1 MFLSLLVNSLLVATA
16 PLLVTTEALENLEN
30 VCIVD
35 ARDKEAFIAGHVPGA
50 RHLDADFLS
59 EVRNDVHGLL
69 KPLDQL
75 YQIVGDAGIDSEGH
89 VVIYSDMS
97 DPEKRVKA
105 TRVFWALQYMGFT
118 RLSLL
123 DGGIGKWKAEKRP
136 LNTGAVRA
144 EKVVLSGLVP
154 RPELLADQED
164 VKSMLREGTGVV
176 ADLRPTAFFTGDKVK
191 DYVSRKGHITGACS
205 LPNEELFTGSEFVFK
220 TPEALEQVYDRRG
233 VKKDTRLIT
242 YCNSGQAA
250 SVGYFATLLLG
261 NENTTLYDGSMAE
274 WSQIENASVS
284 TEAPE

>member
-1 MFLSLLVNSLLVATA
+1 MISSILLSCLLAAAA
-16 PLLVTTEALENLEN
+16 PLLVCTEDLSTLEN
-30 VCIVD
+30 VSIVD
-35 ARDKEAFIAGHVPGA
+35 GRNSADFAAGHIHGA
-50 RHLDADFLS
+50 VHLDADTLS
-59 EVRNDVHGLL
+59 EIRDGIHGLL

-75 YQIVGDAGIDSEGH
+75 HQIVGDAGINPEKH
-89 VVIYSDMS
+89 VVIYSDMA

-176 ADLRPTAFFTGDKVK
+176 ADLRPAAFFTGDKVK

-274 WSQIENASVS
+274 WAQTENAPVS

>member
-97 DPEKRVKA
+97 DPE
-105 TRVFWALQYMGFT
+105 
-118 RLSLL
+118 
-123 DGGIGKWKAEKRP
+123 
-136 LNTGAVRA
+136 
-144 EKVVLSGLVP
+144 
-154 RPELLADQED
+154 
-164 VKSMLREGTGVV
+164 
-176 ADLRPTAFFTGDKVK
+176 
-191 DYVSRKGHITGACS
+191 
-205 LPNEELFTGSEFVFK
+205 
-220 TPEALEQVYDRRG
+220 
-233 VKKDTRLIT
+233 
-242 YCNSGQAA
+242 
-250 SVGYFATLLLG
+250 
-261 NENTTLYDGSMAE
+261 
-274 WSQIENASVS
+274 
-284 TEAPE
+284 

>member
-1 MFLSLLVNSLLVATA
+1 MTISLLISGLLATVA
-16 PLLVTTEALENLEN
+16 PLLVSTEDLGGLENAY
-30 VCIVD
+30 VVD
-35 ARDKEAFIAGHVPGA
+35 GRSGADFAAGHIPGA
-50 RHLDADFLS
+50 LHLDADTLS
-59 EVRNDVHGLL
+59 EVRNGIHGLL

-75 YQIVGDAGIDSEGH
+75 YQVVGDAGIDPGKH
-89 VVIYSDMS
+89 VVIYSDMA

-105 TRVFWALQYMGFT
+105 TRVFWTLQYMGFS

-123 DGGIGKWKAEKRP
+123 DGGIGKWKTEGRT
-136 LNTGAVRA
+136 LETGTAPVK
-144 EKVVLSGLVP
+144 KVVLSGLVP
-154 RPELLADQED
+154 RPELMADRED
-164 VKSMLREGTGVV
+164 VKRMLHEGTGVV
-176 ADLRPTAFFTGDKVK
+176 ADSRPAAFYTGDKIK
-191 DYVSRKGHITGACS
+191 DYVTRKGHITGACS